1 LNERGN
7 VSQALNIILA
17 VLLLIALGITAYA
30 INQARSLQSE
40 AKGKPATQSTN
51 LRKLAKNT
59 TMTVSPETI
68 AATGTEYTVS
78 GTGLEANS
86 LVYFTASTPGCCL
99 GDVGVTDDSGNFT
112 HTRISGNAGTY
123 SIRAFQRTDKGKMVE
138 MAEVSFVVK

>member
-1 LNERGN
+1 LSERGN
-7 VSQALNIILA
+7 ISQVLNVVLALLLLAALA
-17 VLLLIALGITAYA
+17 VTAYS

-40 AKGKPATQSTN
+40 AKGKPTEQKVN
-51 LRKLAKNT
+51 LQRLAKT
-59 TMTVSPETI
+59 ATMTVSPEVI

-78 GTGLEANS
+78 GTGFETSS

-123 SIRAFQRTDKGKMVE
+123 NISAFQRTDKGKMVE